1 MIDQLRELL
10 EQDEGCLLEVYLD
23 HLQKATVGVG
33 HLLVESDPEFSW
45 PVGTKVTEDRVSQL
59 FTQDVETAKTDALR
73 LQPELEGWPVPAQ
86 ITVISLA
93 FQLGAPR
100 YSRFVKHHAAL
111 EQAPPMWMTA
121 AEELRD
127 SKLYRQTPE
136 RTERHAKRLESLAAP
151 G

>member
-1 MIDQLRELL
+1 MMDELRELL
-10 EQDEGCLLEVYLD
+10 EQDEGIEHRVYLD
-23 HLQKATVGVG
+23 HLQKATVGIG

-45 PVGTKVTEDRVSQL
+45 PVGTEVTEARVSQL
-59 FTQDVETAKTDALR
+59 FTQDVATAKSDALR
-73 LQPELEGWPVPAQ
+73 LQPELESWPIPAQ

-100 YSRFVKHHAAL
+100 YSRFVKHHEAL
-111 EQAPPMWMTA
+111 EQEPPMWMTA

-136 RTERHAKRLESLAAP
+136 RTERHAQRLESLA
-151 G
+151 